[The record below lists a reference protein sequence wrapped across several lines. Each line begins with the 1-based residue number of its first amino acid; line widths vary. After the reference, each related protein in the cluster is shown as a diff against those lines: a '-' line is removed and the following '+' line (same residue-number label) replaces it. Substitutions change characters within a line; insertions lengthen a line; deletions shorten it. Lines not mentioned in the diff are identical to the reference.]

1 MQALK
6 HKAFRKKSN
15 HIKGKQLI
23 FNKKGTK
30 RDAHQHMP
38 PHTFVTNC
46 IDAGVKPEI
55 VQKNVGHASIE
66 TTFDI
71 YNEVRKIS
79 EKSELQKVND
89 FYSSHGLS
97 TQDFSESGE

>member
-1 MQALK
+1 MTNRTNETIRTSEVNT
-6 HKAFRKKSN
+6 AF
-15 HIKGKQLI
+15 
-23 FNKKGTK
+23 K
-30 RDAHQHMP
+30 RICQKIGIADANQHMLR
-38 PHTFVTNC
+38 HTFVTNC
-46 IDAGVKPEI
+46 IDAGMKPEI

-71 YNEVRKIS
+71 YNEVRKSS

-97 TQDFSESGE
+97 VQDFSESGE